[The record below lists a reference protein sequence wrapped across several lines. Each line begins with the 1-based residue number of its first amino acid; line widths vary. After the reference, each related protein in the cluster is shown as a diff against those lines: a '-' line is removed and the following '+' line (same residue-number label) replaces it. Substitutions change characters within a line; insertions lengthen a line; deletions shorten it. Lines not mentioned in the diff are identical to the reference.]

1 MKFFLDTANVEQI
14 KKGVELGMCDGVTT
28 NPTLIMKEGKDHKV
42 VMSEIIKACKGPVS
56 VEGIGETYEELMK
69 EAIEFSKWGS
79 NVVFKVPMTKEG
91 LRAVRTCSEKGIK
104 TNVTLIFSSNQAL
117 LAAKAGATYVSPFIG
132 RLDDVT
138 SDGVQLIQEI
148 RTIFDNYDFKT
159 QILGASIR
167 HPLHVRD
174 CALIGCDVVT
184 MPFDVLEKMWKHP
197 LTDAGFATFKEH
209 HAKSKK

>member
-1 MKFFLDTANVEQI
+1 
-14 KKGVELGMCDGVTT
+14 
-28 NPTLIMKEGKDHKV
+28 
-42 VMSEIIKACKGPVS
+42 
-56 VEGIGETYEELMK
+56 MK

-138 SDGVQLIQEI
+138 SDGIQLIQEI

-184 MPFDVLEKMWKHP
+184 IPFDVLEKMWKHP